1 MQASSRF
8 VAQTQASGLTV
19 GLQQTVTSPLR
30 RPKRPLDEAQADSV
44 DTAPADGAGEQDAEG
59 TPEASAPDAAAAGAA
74 MEPASDPG
82 GDTAGRQQEVQ
93 CQMKVMTDGSTEDCD
108 HPGVAP
114 WLASGAGGLL
124 LAMMSVTRGGGESK
138 GATPAGESPS
148 ALAAPKLSTSTGT
161 DAINNSGHV
170 QVQLAAPERQWMYRL
185 DGETQWRTG
194 TGTRI
199 DGSTLPPGLHSLVV
213 VQVDEHG
220 RRGDP
225 ATLAVLIDN
234 TVAQPALALKHD
246 TGDSPTDSVTRDGI
260 VTVSDVETAASWW
273 YRVDGLGEWQRGQGN
288 EVAVDSVRQGSRTV
302 EVYQIDAAGNRSG
315 VAQISFQLD
324 SLAPESPVV
333 STSSG
338 KDVVGV
344 NDVVRIDGIEAGAHW
359 EYSANGDTAFR
370 AVEGGELPAGVLK
383 EGVNVVRFVQ
393 VDVAG
398 NRSAV
403 VERTISYDT
412 TAPDGLALTASTS
425 TGQINAEGEVR
436 VAGIDPGATWFYRVN
451 GAETWIPG
459 TGSVVPASALTE
471 GVNVIEA
478 YQVDGV
484 GLSSPRTNVSVTLDL
499 TPPAAPDLQSSNGT
513 DLLNANGFVNVTGL
527 EGGATWVYRLNG
539 QGDWIEGQG
548 GRIPA
553 SALANGNNVIEVRQ
567 TDSAGNEGA
576 AASLPVRVDLDAPDA
591 LAVQVE
597 GGSAE
602 ALSLQG
608 YMKLFNLEPGA
619 TWSYRINGEV
629 DWHFGTGE
637 RLDAAALAE
646 GRNVIEFRQTDT
658 TGHESG
664 ITNLNVTRDSLAP
677 DRPDV
682 VTSNGLPVINASG
695 SLLVNLLEE
704 GAQWA
709 YRVNG
714 GGWVTGQ
721 GNSIGSTV
729 LQEGDNTV
737 EVRQTDAAGNE
748 SSIDS
753 VAVRLDTVAPDELQ
767 STARVRAGTAAVN
780 DLINATGYISLD
792 NLEAG
797 ASWEFKVNGDQYW
810 RRGGGT
816 QLSTRVLDEGDNTI
830 QFRQIDAA
838 GNVGATHSETVTL
851 DTIAPKTPTM
861 ATSSGSQYLSGSGR
875 IDFGDFEAGTSLIV
889 KMNGVT
895 VTRGWNSAGTSLQVV
910 VAEGIRQGSNVVTTF
925 QSDAAGNVSQ
935 TGSLSFLYDSLNP
948 VYPEFVRNW
957 GHDNVLNDLAE
968 SISLTNLEANASW
981 WYRLDRGEWQRGSGN
996 TISGSAL
1003 ANPPGATPTG
1013 HDIYGDFVEH
1023 RLDVYQVDQAGNSS
1037 VNNVLA
1043 FKSYIMSPPAGV

>member
-1 MQASSRF
+1 M
-8 VAQTQASGLTV
+8 
-19 GLQQTVTSPLR
+19 
-30 RPKRPLDEAQADSV
+30 
-44 DTAPADGAGEQDAEG
+44 
-59 TPEASAPDAAAAGAA
+59 
-74 MEPASDPG
+74 
-82 GDTAGRQQEVQ
+82 
-93 CQMKVMTDGSTEDCD
+93 
-108 HPGVAP
+108 
-114 WLASGAGGLL
+114 
-124 LAMMSVTRGGGESK
+124 
-138 GATPAGESPS
+138 
-148 ALAAPKLSTSTGT
+148 
-161 DAINNSGHV
+161 
-170 QVQLAAPERQWMYRL
+170 
-185 DGETQWRTG
+185 
-194 TGTRI
+194 
-199 DGSTLPPGLHSLVV
+199 
-213 VQVDEHG
+213 
-220 RRGDP
+220 
-225 ATLAVLIDN
+225 
-234 TVAQPALALKHD
+234 
-246 TGDSPTDSVTRDGI
+246 
-260 VTVSDVETAASWW
+260 
-273 YRVDGLGEWQRGQGN
+273 
-288 EVAVDSVRQGSRTV
+288 
-302 EVYQIDAAGNRSG
+302 
-315 VAQISFQLD
+315 
-324 SLAPESPVV
+324 
-333 STSSG
+333 
-338 KDVVGV
+338 
-344 NDVVRIDGIEAGAHW
+344 
-359 EYSANGDTAFR
+359 
-370 AVEGGELPAGVLK
+370 
-383 EGVNVVRFVQ
+383 
-393 VDVAG
+393 
-398 NRSAV
+398 
-403 VERTISYDT
+403 
-412 TAPDGLALTASTS
+412 
-425 TGQINAEGEVR
+425 
-436 VAGIDPGATWFYRVN
+436 
-451 GAETWIPG
+451 
-459 TGSVVPASALTE
+459 VPASALTE

-484 GLSSPRTNVSVTLDL
+484 GLSSPRSNVSVTLDL

-576 AASLPVRVDLDAPDA
+576 VASLPIRVDLDAPDA

-682 VTSNGLPVINASG
+682 VTSNGLPVINASV

-714 GGWVTGQ
+714 GGWATGQ

-767 STARVRAGTAAVN
+767 TTARVRAGTAAVN
-780 DLINATGYISLD
+780 DLVNATGYISLD

-797 ASWEFKVNGDQYW
+797 ATWEFKVNGDQYW

-816 QLSTRVLDEGDNTI
+816 QMSTRVLDEGVNTI

-838 GNVGATHSETVTL
+838 GNVGAVHSETVTL
-851 DTIAPKTPTM
+851 DTISPATPTM
-861 ATSSGSQYLSGSGR
+861 RTTTGGQYLNQEQR
-875 IDFGDFEAGTSLIV
+875 IIFGDLDPASSLTIRLNGQDVTGFFNTSNASLSFYGAG
-889 KMNGVT
+889 
-895 VTRGWNSAGTSLQVV
+895 A
-910 VAEGIRQGSNVVTTF
+910 RQGANVVSVF
-925 QSDAAGNVSQ
+925 QTDAAGNVSATQ
-935 TGSLSFLYDSLNP
+935 SLSFTYDSMEPARVGFKLNGQDSRL
-948 VYPEFVRNW
+948 VINESSDFVS
-957 GHDNVLNDLAE
+957 VTDLE
-968 SISLTNLEANASW
+968 TNALW
-981 WYRLDRGEWQRGSGN
+981 WYRLDGGEWQRGSGS
-996 TISGSAL
+996 TL
-1003 ANPPGATPTG
+1003 ASSVFVDAPNGTPGN
-1013 HDIYGDFVEH
+1013 DVYGDYVRH
-1023 RLDVYQVDQAGNSS
+1023 RIEAYQMDLAGNR
-1037 VNNVLA
+1037 
-1043 FKSYIMSPPAGV
+1043 SYVVPNYVDLYLMTPPAGV